1 MIERT
6 NSRSKSN
13 ESKTID
19 LQKGNQ
25 PIINEIYHDK
35 S

>member
-13 ESKTID
+13 ESKTNDI
-19 LQKGNQ
+19 QKVSQ
-25 PIINEIYHDK
+25 SIYKEIYHDK